1 MKTRYSKLL
10 LAFLLLILI
19 GPPVVAEG
27 PPKDGPYVEYYGN
40 GQKNREAH
48 YTNGRQEGVSNT
60 WYENGQKYHEEHWQ
74 NGKKDGLFVEWDKN
88 GNKTKEIQYQNGKE
102 ISRKEF

>member
-40 GQKNREAH
+40 GQKKREAH
-48 YTNGRQEGVSNT
+48 YTNGT
-60 WYENGQKYHEEHWQ
+60 P
-74 NGKKDGLFVEWDKN
+74 F
-88 GNKTKEIQYQNGKE
+88 
-102 ISRKEF
+102 